1 MAARIANQAK
11 VGSLL
16 DKRSRSKRVRPVA
29 PGQRK
34 PREKDTVY
42 LELVRCLSC
51 LRCGSWPVQ
60 AAHVR
65 TSADGEGPVGV
76 GRKPDDSR
84 VLPLCQGCHLD
95 APDAQHRVGEAAFYG
110 ELGIDP
116 LVLAKKLYAAKP
128 DIGAMRMVIMKAR
141 RRFA

>member
-1 MAARIANQAK
+1 MAVRIANQAK
-11 VGSLL
+11 PGSLL

-51 LRCGSWPVQ
+51 LRCGRWPVQ

-65 TSADGEGPVGV
+65 TSADGEPPVGG

-84 VLPLCQGCHLD
+84 VLPLCAWCHTD
-95 APDAQHRVGEAAFYG
+95 ASDAQHRVGEREFYG

-116 LVLAKKLYAAKP
+116 LALAKKLYAAKP
-128 DIGAMRMVIMKAR
+128 DVGAMRMVLHKAR
-141 RRFA
+141 RRFS

>member
-1 MAARIANQAK
+1 MAVRIANQAK
-11 VGSLL
+11 PGSLL

-34 PREKDTVY
+34 PREKNAVY
-42 LELVRCLSC
+42 LDLVRALPC
-51 LRCGSWPVQ
+51 LRCGRSPVQ

-65 TSADGEGPVGV
+65 MSAPGEAPCGFGT
-76 GRKPDDSR
+76 KPDDSR
-84 VLPLCQGCHLD
+84 TLPLCAWCHTD
-95 APDAQHRVGEAAFYG
+95 ASDAQHRVGEQEFYG

-128 DIGAMRMVIMKAR
+128 DIGAMRIVLLKAR
-141 RRFA
+141 RIFA